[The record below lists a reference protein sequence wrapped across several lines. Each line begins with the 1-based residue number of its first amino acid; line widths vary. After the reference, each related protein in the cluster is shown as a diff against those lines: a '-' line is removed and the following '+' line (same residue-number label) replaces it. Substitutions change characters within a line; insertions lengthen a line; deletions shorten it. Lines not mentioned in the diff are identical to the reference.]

1 MYELV
6 NHCTCIRNCLL
17 IISAMVLG
25 ELRVLITSFGKVNE
39 WQLLCCDSIRLCT
52 KLMGV
57 DKLPVELQSVRL
69 HQNGEVHN
77 IQENITVCIQS
88 CAGTSS
94 QDWLDMQL

>member
-1 MYELV
+1 
-6 NHCTCIRNCLL
+6 
-17 IISAMVLG
+17 MVLG

-39 WQLLCCDSIRLCT
+39 WQLLCCDSIWLYT

-77 IQENITVCIQS
+77 IEENITVYVYKAAQEHLHKI
-88 CAGTSS
+88 G
-94 QDWLDMQL
+94 